1 MTEQNNPSGKSPQS
15 RSRWIWYRIL
25 LALIPASIPFAY
37 FYLTGKEAW
46 SLTDFAVVFGLFVAY
61 WLIVM
66 LVVGRALRGRQALQA
81 ARLASP
87 LIEVPLSADLRAR
100 LSRFAASRRQKLAV
114 AAFELLDE
122 EIPRFEQDEERD
134 RARRDNEHLRQQA
147 GQGAF
152 LVAVTTEILKRL
164 LLLSGAHEE
173 DRKLWRAQISQT
185 AARIVSDALEHRGAS
200 LEHGMSGAEQPT

>member
-1 MTEQNNPSGKSPQS
+1 MAEQNNPSGKSPQS
-15 RSRWIWYRIL
+15 SSRWIWYRIL

-81 ARLASP
+81 ARFASP

-100 LSRFAASRRQKLAV
+100 LSRFRS
-114 AAFELLDE
+114 E
-122 EIPRFEQDEERD
+122 E
-134 RARRDNEHLRQQA
+134 
-147 GQGAF
+147 
-152 LVAVTTEILKRL
+152 
-164 LLLSGAHEE
+164 
-173 DRKLWRAQISQT
+173 
-185 AARIVSDALEHRGAS
+185 
-200 LEHGMSGAEQPT
+200 

>member
-1 MTEQNNPSGKSPQS
+1 MSEQNIPSEKSP
-15 RSRWIWYRIL
+15 RSKTRWSWYRIL
-25 LALIPASIPFAY
+25 LAVVPAAIPFLY
-37 FYLTGKEAW
+37 FYFSGKQVW
-46 SLTDFAVVFGLFVAY
+46 SAKDFAIVCGLFAGYWVVVILVA
-61 WLIVM
+61 
-66 LVVGRALRGRQALQA
+66 GRVLRSRQALRV

-87 LIEVPLSADLRAR
+87 LIEVPLSADSRAK
-100 LSRFAASRRQKLAV
+100 LSRFAATKQQKPAV
-114 AAFELLDE
+114 VAFDLLDE

-173 DRKLWRAQISQT
+173 DRKFWRGHISET
-185 AARIVSDALEHRGAS
+185 AARIVSDALDHR
-200 LEHGMSGAEQPT
+200 MPIAEQSH